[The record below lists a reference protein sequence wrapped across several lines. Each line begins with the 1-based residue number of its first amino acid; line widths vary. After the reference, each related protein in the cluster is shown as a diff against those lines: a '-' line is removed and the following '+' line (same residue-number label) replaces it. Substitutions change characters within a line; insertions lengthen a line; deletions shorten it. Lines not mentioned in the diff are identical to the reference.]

1 MKKLNYFF
9 MFVALVMSTF
19 FLQSLTS
26 CSNSEEEI
34 VTPPLDIQKTLHNY
48 TWMKK
53 IFSFDGVETE
63 FDGFEFEMLSVINE
77 SNGIVSEAEMELKLP
92 TSIRTEVNTITY
104 NPFSFKVKVLS
115 TENQITFSGEYPNV
129 IGDVKLSVDGIY
141 KENTLRVNLNR
152 EFPQASFA
160 DKTYELTLNEE
171 TFDLNEMGDNENV
184 LEWNE
189 PLTLIQ
195 YAKDGM
201 GKYMS
206 YLQDKTQRAVY
217 QFTFQADGNL
227 VIKKRNSEMQDFE
240 TLSGKFSYYMADGE
254 IGFIEM
260 ERKFAAEFIKLVT
273 ANEFAIEDGFFST
286 TYLFDDI
293 LTIPFCYR
301 NEGTTL
307 WLAIGDRTGFKNLKD
322 ILLSWRYDAGDYYDL
337 EGADPLGFVYMGWN
351 KRENY
356 SDQIWWRLIEK

>member
-9 MFVALVMSTF
+9 MFVALAVSTF
-19 FLQSLTS
+19 FFLSLTS

-34 VTPPLDIQKTLHNY
+34 VTPPLDIQKTLQNY

-92 TSIRTEVNTITY
+92 ASIRTEINSYTY

-115 TENQITFSGEYPNV
+115 TEDQITFSGDYSNA
-129 IGDVKLSVDGIY
+129 IGDVKLSIDGIY

-152 EFPQASFA
+152 ESPQASFA
-160 DKTYELTLNEE
+160 GKTYELTLDEE
-171 TFDLNEMGDNENV
+171 TFDLNEIGDNENV
-184 LEWNE
+184 SEWNE
-189 PLTLIQ
+189 PFTLIQ

-201 GKYMS
+201 GQYMN

-217 QFTFQADGNL
+217 QFTFQTDGNL

-240 TLSGKFSYYMADGE
+240 TLSGKFSYYLADGK

-260 ERKFAAEFIKLVT
+260 ERKFAAELIKLLT
-273 ANEFAIEDGFFST
+273 ANEHATEHGLFST

-293 LTIPFCYR
+293 WTIPFCYR
-301 NEGTTL
+301 NKGTTL
-307 WLAIGDRTGFKNLKD
+307 WLAIGDRTGFMSLRD
-322 ILLSWRYDAGDYYDL
+322 ILLYWRYDAGDYYDL
-337 EGADPLGFVYMGWN
+337 EGTDPLSFVYMEWN
-351 KRENY
+351 KRENH
-356 SDQIWWRLIEK
+356 SDQIWWRLNEK